1 MRSWCKQAVHEDRN
15 RASGK
20 CTRCPRPRSLHSKNL
35 CTLHKRVSP
44 MLGKLAIGAKQ
55 FRPRYETTF
64 QTVAFLHT
72 YPKSWLWAPARA
84 LATGERIANPKG
96 SQPPQSIII
105 CDIVVGG
112 IAFQGE
118 ALMRFCSASSAGS
131 HGTCWGKIPRTRS
144 DRKTGGGLCETLL
157 DLRVLP
163 RGNCFPCHAFA
174 MTLLREY
181 PAL

>member
-1 MRSWCKQAVHEDRN
+1 
-15 RASGK
+15 
-20 CTRCPRPRSLHSKNL
+20 
-35 CTLHKRVSP
+35 

-96 SQPPQSIII
+96 SQPPQSRII

-157 DLRVLP
+157 DLRPKGSAEGKLFPLP
-163 RGNCFPCHAFA
+163 CISLAFA
-174 MTLLREY
+174 MGLLREY